1 MFRVIDSEFGDSV
14 QLVSGG
20 FVVSVEWFVCGLVLV
35 FAFLVSLILVVCGLR
50 VYHVVWLWVV
60 LA

>member
-35 FAFLVSLILVVCGLR
+35 FAFLVGLILVVCGLR
-50 VYHVVWLWVV
+50 VYYVVWLWVV